1 MLIKCTVG
9 VSMCTGDYGQIK
21 PEISWNGFQYL
32 SIGRNC
38 GAVSTQRGNEVGD
51 AGDIIKVYVVDDLT
65 NSTDTNPIIFQ

>member
-1 MLIKCTVG
+1 
-9 VSMCTGDYGQIK
+9 
-21 PEISWNGFQYL
+21 L